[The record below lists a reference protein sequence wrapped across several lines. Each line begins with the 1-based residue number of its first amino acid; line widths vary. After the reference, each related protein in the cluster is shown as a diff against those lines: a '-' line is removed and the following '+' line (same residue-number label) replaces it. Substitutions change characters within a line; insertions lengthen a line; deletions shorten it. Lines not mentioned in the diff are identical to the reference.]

1 MRPPRVPIDTTCARS
16 RDWAI
21 MLTALGSSSN
31 PSTLAAL
38 SHAGVTT
45 YRTDDDGTVTLTID
59 HGAMHVTTER

>member
-1 MRPPRVPIDTTCARS
+1 VGRHNGYGHPT
-16 RDWAI
+16 
-21 MLTALGSSSN
+21 